1 MFDTAGAGEGD
12 ICMELSHGGD
22 WVGYEREYGL
32 PLLDFSANVSP
43 FGIPER
49 VKQAAAQALDRA
61 EHYPDPLCRELREK
75 LSEYH
80 NIPAEWILCG
90 NGASDLI
97 YRLALAK
104 RPQTAL
110 VTAPAFSE
118 YENALSLCGCSVTRF
133 PLYAEDGFTVTEKI
147 LTEITPELDM
157 LFLCEPNNPT
167 GRTTDRRLLE
177 AILERCAACGTL
189 LVVDECFN
197 DLLDAPE
204 EHTLFGFVSGVSD
217 LLILRA
223 FTKSC
228 GMAGL
233 RLGYALCRDVEL
245 LERMRESGP
254 PWAVS
259 GPAQAAGAAALEEGG
274 CLSRLRQLIQQERPR
289 LAAGLTAL
297 GCQVCPGEA
306 NFLLFFSP
314 VPDLGER
321 LRKRGILLRD
331 CSNYRGLGPGWY
343 RASVRTGE
351 ENQALLQTIR
361 EVL

>member
-1 MFDTAGAGEGD
+1 
-12 ICMELSHGGD
+12 MELSHGGD

-43 FGIPER
+43 LGIPEKVR
-49 VKQAAAQALDRA
+49 QAAVRALDRA
-61 EHYPDPLCRELREK
+61 DRYPDPLCRELREK
-75 LSEYH
+75 LSERH
-80 NIPAEWILCG
+80 SVPADWILCG

-104 RPQTAL
+104 GPKTAL
-110 VTAPAFSE
+110 VSAPTFSE
-118 YENALSLCGCSVTRF
+118 YENALTLCGCSVTRF
-133 PLYAEDGFTVTEKI
+133 PLRHNNNYAVSEDI
-147 LTEITPELDM
+147 LTAVAPGLDM
-157 LFLCEPNNPT
+157 MFLCEPNNPT
-167 GRTTDRRLLE
+167 GRTTDRRLLVK
-177 AILERCAACGTL
+177 ILERCAAQGAL

-233 RLGYALCRDVEL
+233 RLGYALCRDAEL

>member
-1 MFDTAGAGEGD
+1 
-12 ICMELSHGGD
+12 MELSHGGD

-204 EHTLFGFVSGVSD
+204 EHALFGFVSGVSD

-233 RLGYALCRDVEL
+233 RLGYALCRDAEL

-259 GPAQAAGAAALEEGG
+259 GPAQ
-274 CLSRLRQLIQQERPR
+274 
-289 LAAGLTAL
+289 AAGLTAL

>member
-1 MFDTAGAGEGD
+1 
-12 ICMELSHGGD
+12 MELSHGGD
-22 WVGYEREYGL
+22 WAGYEREYGL

-43 FGIPER
+43 LGLPEGPR
-49 VKQAAAQALDRA
+49 RAVIRALDRA
-61 EHYPDPLCRELREK
+61 ERYPDPLCRELRER
-75 LSEYH
+75 LSERRGV
-80 NIPAEWILCG
+80 PAAWILCG

-97 YRLALAK
+97 YRLALAR
-104 RPQTAL
+104 RPRTAL

-118 YENALSLCGCSVTRF
+118 YENALALCGCSATRF
-133 PLYAEDGFTVTEKI
+133 PLRPENGFAVTEA
-147 LTEITPELDM
+147 LLESITPELDV

-167 GRTTDRRLLE
+167 GRTTAYPLLE
-177 AILERCAACGTL
+177 RILERCAACGTL

-204 EHTLFGFVSGVSD
+204 EHTLLGRVSGCSN

-228 GMAGL
+228 GMAGI

-259 GPAQAAGAAALEEGG
+259 GLAQAAGAAALEEDS
-274 CLSRLRQLIQQERPR
+274 CLSELRRLIGRERPR
-289 LAAGLTAL
+289 LAAGLEAL
-297 GCQVCPGEA
+297 GFKVCPGEA
-306 NFLLFFSP
+306 NYLLFFAP
-314 VPDLGER
+314 APDLGEK
-321 LRKRGILLRD
+321 LRERGVLLRD
-331 CSNYRGLGPGWY
+331 CAGYHGLGPGWY
-343 RASVRTGE
+343 RAAVRTGE
-351 ENQALLQTIR
+351 ENQALLRAIR